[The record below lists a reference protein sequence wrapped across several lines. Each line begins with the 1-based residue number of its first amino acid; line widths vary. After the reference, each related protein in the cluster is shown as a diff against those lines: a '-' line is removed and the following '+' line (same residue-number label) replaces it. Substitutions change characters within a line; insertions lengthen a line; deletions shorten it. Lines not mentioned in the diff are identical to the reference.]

1 MSSHPL
7 PQDQLQIFFASH
19 ELPSNPLVNEI
30 IKAGKTIAEK
40 TDGDQTQ
47 GIISLGFGK
56 RIITTAQTT
65 NFSSIEQEH
74 LIEIVDYDPYKQ
86 ILLIMGK
93 KEPIPTIAINW
104 MLHHAKQEIGAI
116 VQLENIEEP
125 YLKKNIQTIDTQPH
139 SPILNQ
145 VKILLKALQKESILK
160 LENQGILITGRTI
173 SDIQHHLSII

>member
-1 MSSHPL
+1 MSPHPL
-7 PQDQLQIFFASH
+7 PPDQLQIFFASH

-56 RIITTAQTT
+56 RIIATAHST
-65 NFSSIEQEH
+65 NFSSIEQDH
-74 LIEIVDYDPYKQ
+74 LIEIVDYDAYKQ

-93 KEPIPTIAINW
+93 KEPIPAIAINW
-104 MLHHAKQEIGAI
+104 MLHHAKQEIRAI
-116 VQLENIEEP
+116 VLIENI
-125 YLKKNIQTIDTQPH
+125 KKITLNTNIQTIDTQPQ

-145 VKILLKALQKESILK
+145 VKTLLNALQKETILQ
-160 LENQGILITGRTI
+160 LDNQGILITGRTI
-173 SDIQHHLSII
+173 SDIQHQLSII

>member
-1 MSSHPL
+1 MSPHPL
-7 PQDQLQIFFASH
+7 PPDQLQIFFASH

-56 RIITTAQTT
+56 RIIATADTT

-74 LIEIVDYDPYKQ
+74 LIEIVDYDAYKK

-93 KEPIPTIAINW
+93 KEPIPAIAINW

-116 VQLENIEEP
+116 VLIENIKKTT
-125 YLKKNIQTIDTQPH
+125 LNKNIQTIDTQPH
-139 SPILNQ
+139 STILNQ
-145 VKILLKALQKESILK
+145 VKTLLNALQKNSILQ

-173 SDIQHHLSII
+173 SDIQHQLTKI